1 MIKVTEHTRNVLLEV
16 AKKRKVYVEG
26 NFLKI
31 LSAPDGDTEFEEYL
45 KICKEKDSDKRRQ
58 RLEVTKQVQSQN
70 RDLEQAAKENVR
82 VNKQLE
88 KALDEAEAAKNKAEE
103 LLITSKA
110 HFRNTEKKEKEQ
122 NQKLTEALKE
132 AEQAH
137 KETHR
142 LRLEAE
148 NAKSKAEQDLSLLQ
162 KKTQTELM
170 GNIVRVALWVI
181 MGVGLLTTALYV
193 FVMVRGL
200 DAKIIESTWSNLFG
214 ILLTNSFSIIGT
226 IMGVKHATKDKE

>member
-1 MIKVTEHTRNVLLEV
+1 MKIQKSTRDILLEI
-16 AKKRKVYVEG
+16 AKHKRVYVEG
-26 NFLKI
+26 NFLKLI
-31 LSAPDGDTEFEEYL
+31 EPEEGDEEFEEYL
-45 KICKEKDSDKRRQ
+45 KLCKEKDSTSRRK
-58 RLEVTKQVQSQN
+58 RLEVTKQVQKQN
-70 RDLEQAAKENVR
+70 SELERAQKENKR
-82 VNKQLE
+82 VNRQLE
-88 KALDEAEAAKNKAEE
+88 KALNEAIDSAEQSKKSKEEAEKAKEELEVALQLAEHSKEEAHKLKAEAEHAKE
-103 LLITSKA
+103 L
-110 HFRNTEKKEKEQ
+110 
-122 NQKLTEALKE
+122 
-132 AEQAH
+132 AE
-137 KETHR
+137 T
-142 LRLEAE
+142 
-148 NAKSKAEQDLSLLQ
+148 DLSLLQ

>member
-1 MIKVTEHTRNVLLEV
+1 MKIQKSTRDILLEI
-16 AKKRKVYVEG
+16 AKHKRVYVEG
-26 NFLKI
+26 NFLKLI
-31 LSAPDGDTEFEEYL
+31 EPEEGDEEFEEYL
-45 KICKEKDSDKRRQ
+45 KLCKEKDSTSRRK
-58 RLEVTKQVQSQN
+58 RLEVTKQVQKQN
-70 RDLEQAAKENVR
+70 SELERAQKENKR
-82 VNKQLE
+82 VNRQLE
-88 KALDEAEAAKNKAEE
+88 KALNEAIDSAEQSKKSKEEAEKAKEELEVALQLAEQSKEEAHKLKAEAE
-103 LLITSKA
+103 HA
-110 HFRNTEKKEKEQ
+110 KEV
-122 NQKLTEALKE
+122 
-132 AEQAH
+132 AE
-137 KETHR
+137 T
-142 LRLEAE
+142 
-148 NAKSKAEQDLSLLQ
+148 DLSLLQ

>member
-1 MIKVTEHTRNVLLEV
+1 MIQVTEHTRNVLLEV
-16 AKKRKVYVEG
+16 AKQKKVYVEG

-31 LSAPDGDTEFEEYL
+31 LKAPDGDTEFEEYL
-45 KICKEKDSDKRRQ
+45 KVCKEKDSDKRRQ
-58 RLEVTKQVQSQN
+58 RLEITKQIQKQN
-70 RDLEQAAKENVR
+70 SELEQAAKENKR
-82 VNKQLE
+82 VNRQLE
-88 KALDEAEAAKNKAEE
+88 KAVDEAVEQKTKAEE
-103 LLITSKA
+103 LLITGKQ
-110 HFRNTEKKEKEQ
+110 HFRNAEKREKEQ
-122 NQKLTEALKE
+122 NRKLQEALDDAKLAQDE
-132 AEQAH
+132 AH
-137 KETHR
+137 S
-142 LRLEAE
+142 LRIKAE
-148 NAKSKAEQDLSLLQ
+148 NAKEIAETDLSLLQ

>member
-45 KICKEKDSDKRRQ
+45 KVCKEKDSDKRKQ
-58 RLEVTKQVQSQN
+58 RLEITKQIQKQN
-70 RDLEQAAKENVR
+70 SELEQAAKENRR
-82 VNKQLE
+82 VNRQLE
-88 KALDEAEAAKNKAEE
+88 KALEETEGARQKAEE
-103 LLITSKA
+103 LLISSKT
-110 HFRNTEKKEKEQ
+110 HFRNAEKKEKEQ

-132 AEQAH
+132 AEEAH
-137 KETHR
+137 IETQR
-142 LRLEAE
+142 LKLEAE

-181 MGVGLLTTALYV
+181 MGVGVITTALYV
-193 FVMVRGL
+193 FVLLQGH
-200 DAKIIESTWSNLFG
+200 DSKIIESTWSNLFG

-226 IMGVKHATKDKE
+226 IMGVKYATEKDK

>member
-1 MIKVTEHTRNVLLEV
+1 MIEITEHTRNVLLEV

-31 LSAPDGDTEFEEYL
+31 LKAPSGDAEFEEYL
-45 KICKEKDSDKRRQ
+45 RICKEKDSKKRKN
-58 RLEVTKQVQSQN
+58 RLEITKQIQKQN
-70 RDLEQAAKENVR
+70 NE
-82 VNKQLE
+82 LE
-88 KALDEAEAAKNKAEE
+88 KAQKENKRVNRQLNKAVDEAIEQKTKAEE
-103 LLITSKA
+103 LLITGKQ
-110 HFRNTEKKEKEQ
+110 HFRNAEKREKEQ

-132 AEQAH
+132 AEEAH
-137 KETHR
+137 IETQR
-142 LRLEAE
+142 LKLEAE

-170 GNIVRVALWVI
+170 GSIVRVALWVI
-181 MGVGLLTTALYV
+181 MGVGLVTTALYV
-193 FVMVRGL
+193 FVMMRGL

-226 IMGVKHATKDKE
+226 IMGVKHATKEK

>member
-1 MIKVTEHTRNVLLEV
+1 MKIQKSTRDILLEI
-16 AKKRKVYVEG
+16 AKHKRVYVEG
-26 NFLKI
+26 NFLKLI
-31 LSAPDGDTEFEEYL
+31 EPEEGDEEFEEYL
-45 KICKEKDSDKRRQ
+45 KLCKEKDSTSRRK
-58 RLEVTKQVQSQN
+58 RLEVTKQVQKQN
-70 RDLEQAAKENVR
+70 SELEQAQKENKR
-82 VNKQLE
+82 VNRQLE
-88 KALDEAEAAKNKAEE
+88 KALNEAIDSAEQSKKSKEEAEKAKEELEVALQLAEQSKEEAHKLKAEAE
-103 LLITSKA
+103 HA
-110 HFRNTEKKEKEQ
+110 KEV
-122 NQKLTEALKE
+122 
-132 AEQAH
+132 AE
-137 KETHR
+137 T
-142 LRLEAE
+142 
-148 NAKSKAEQDLSLLQ
+148 DLSLLQ

>member
-1 MIKVTEHTRNVLLEV
+1 MRQLIKKT
-16 AKKRKVYVEG
+16 
-26 NFLKI
+26 
-31 LSAPDGDTEFEEYL
+31 
-45 KICKEKDSDKRRQ
+45 
-58 RLEVTKQVQSQN
+58 
-70 RDLEQAAKENVR
+70 
-82 VNKQLE
+82 
-88 KALDEAEAAKNKAEE
+88 KAEE
-103 LLITSKA
+103 LLITGKQ
-110 HFRNTEKKEKEQ
+110 HFRNAEKLEKEQ
-122 NQKLTEALKE
+122 NRKLQEALDDAKLAQDE
-132 AEQAH
+132 AH
-137 KETHR
+137 S
-142 LRLEAE
+142 LRIKAE
-148 NAKSKAEQDLSLLQ
+148 NAKEIAETDLSLLQ